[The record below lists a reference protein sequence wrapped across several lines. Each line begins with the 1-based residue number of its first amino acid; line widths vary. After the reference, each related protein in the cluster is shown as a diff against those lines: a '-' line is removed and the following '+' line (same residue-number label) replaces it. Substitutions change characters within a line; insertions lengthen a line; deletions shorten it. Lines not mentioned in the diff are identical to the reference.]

1 MRWETTEQSSS
12 ARVTRFTLVDLVI
25 VIAVVFAISSGYRR
39 GFWLSLAQY
48 AGLVLGVVI
57 GAALAPVL
65 MDAINVTGASIRS
78 LGAVLILIVLGAI
91 GSSVGYWVGEPI
103 RLRLLAHPQS
113 GRIDSVAGAI
123 FSALAV
129 LSVSWFLGL
138 SLARLPS
145 PQLSSAIQRSAVL
158 RALDSVAPRPP
169 GFLARV
175 EAIIAGVNFAPVFSG
190 LEPLSPSPQAL
201 PTSVDTPGVRTAQ
214 SETLKIQGY
223 GCGGI
228 VFGSGFPVG
237 PGLVL
242 TNAHVVA
249 GTQGTTVRNSV
260 GRSLSARVV
269 LFDSQRDV
277 AILYVPQ
284 LALPPLPEASAG
296 RGTEGAAIGY
306 PGGGGEQVSPAVV
319 NGEVKAEGRD
329 IYGQRLVVRSIWIIQ
344 AKVEPGNSGG
354 PLVDLNGSVIGVI
367 FAASTSS
374 PGQAY
379 ALTDAEVQ
387 PDIDQAE
394 GRTASVPVGA
404 CAM

>member
-1 MRWETTEQSSS
+1 L
-12 ARVTRFTLVDLVI
+12 TRFTLVDLVI
-25 VIAVVFAISSGYRR
+25 LIAVVFAVSSGYRR

-48 AGLVLGVVI
+48 TGLVVGVVI
-57 GAALAPVL
+57 GATLAPVL
-65 MDAINVTGASIRS
+65 MAAINLSRSLQS

-91 GSSVGYWVGEPI
+91 GSSAGYWVGEPI

-123 FSALAV
+123 FSAVAV

-138 SLARLPS
+138 SLARVPS

-158 RALDSVAPRPP
+158 RALDGIAPRPP

-175 EAIIAGVNFAPVFSG
+175 EEIISGVNFAPVFSG

-201 PTSVDTPGVRTAQ
+201 PASVDTPGVRNAE

-237 PGLVL
+237 PGMVL

-249 GTQGTTVRNSV
+249 GTQGTTVKNSA
-260 GRSLSARVV
+260 GRSLPARVV

-277 AILYVPQ
+277 AILYVPR
-284 LALPPLPEASAG
+284 LALAPLPEAGAG
-296 RGTEGAAIGY
+296 QGTQGAAIGY
-306 PGGGGEQVSPAVV
+306 PGGGPEQVVPAAVDR
-319 NGEVKAEGRD
+319 EVRAEGRD
-329 IYGQRLVVRSIWIIQ
+329 IYGQSLVVRNIWIIE

-354 PLVDLNGSVIGVI
+354 PLVNLNGNVIGVI

-387 PDIDQAE
+387 PDIDQAQ
-394 GRTASVPVGA
+394 GRTTSVPVGQ

>member
-1 MRWETTEQSSS
+1 L
-12 ARVTRFTLVDLVI
+12 TRFTLVDLVI
-25 VIAVVFAISSGYRR
+25 LIAVVFAISSGYRR

-48 AGLVLGVVI
+48 AGVVLGVVI

-65 MDAINVTGASIRS
+65 MDAINLTSSSIRS

-123 FSALAV
+123 FSTLAV

-158 RALDSVAPRPP
+158 RALDGVAPRPP
-169 GFLARV
+169 AFLARV

-190 LEPLSPSPQAL
+190 LEPLSPSPEAL
-201 PTSVDTPGVRTAQ
+201 PTSVDTPGVRNAE

-249 GTQGTTVRNSV
+249 GTQGTTVRNSA
-260 GRSLSARVV
+260 GRSLPARVV

-277 AILYVPQ
+277 AILYVPR
-284 LALPPLPEASAG
+284 LALAPLPEAGAG

-306 PGGGGEQVSPAVV
+306 PGGGAEQVSPAVV

-329 IYGQRLVVRSIWIIQ
+329 IYGQQLVVRSIWILQ

-354 PLVDLNGSVIGVI
+354 PLVDLKGNVIGVI

-387 PDIDQAE
+387 PDIDQAQ
-394 GRTASVPVGA
+394 GRTSSVPVGP

>member
-1 MRWETTEQSSS
+1 M
-12 ARVTRFTLVDLVI
+12 TRFTLIDLVI
-25 VIAVVFAISSGYRR
+25 LIAVVFAVRSGYRR
-39 GFWLSLAQY
+39 GFWLSLGQY

-57 GAALAPVL
+57 GAALAPPL
-65 MDAINVTGASIRS
+65 MDAINLGSSLRS
-78 LGAVLILIVLGAI
+78 LGAILILIVMGAV

-103 RLRLLAHPQS
+103 RLRLLAQPQS

-158 RALDSVAPRPP
+158 RALDAIAPRPP
-169 GFLARV
+169 GFLSRV

-190 LEPLSPSPQAL
+190 LEPLGPSAQPL
-201 PTSVDTPGVRTAQ
+201 PGSVDTPGVRTAT

-237 PGLVL
+237 PGMVL

-249 GTQGTTVRNSV
+249 GTQGTTVRSPA
-260 GRSLSARVV
+260 GRSLPARVV

-277 AILYVPQ
+277 AILYVPR
-284 LALPPLPEASAG
+284 LALAPLPEGGASK
-296 RGTEGAAIGY
+296 GTQGAAIGY
-306 PGGGGEQVSPAVV
+306 PGGANEQVVPAVV
-319 NGEVKAEGRD
+319 DGEVKAEGRD
-329 IYGQRLVVRSIWIIQ
+329 IYGQRLVVRSIWIIE

-354 PLVDLNGSVIGVI
+354 PLVDLKGNVIGVI

-394 GRTASVPVGA
+394 GRTTSVPVGP

>member
-1 MRWETTEQSSS
+1 
-12 ARVTRFTLVDLVI
+12 
-25 VIAVVFAISSGYRR
+25 
-39 GFWLSLAQY
+39 
-48 AGLVLGVVI
+48 
-57 GAALAPVL
+57 
-65 MDAINVTGASIRS
+65 
-78 LGAVLILIVLGAI
+78 
-91 GSSVGYWVGEPI
+91 
-103 RLRLLAHPQS
+103 
-113 GRIDSVAGAI
+113 
-123 FSALAV
+123 
-129 LSVSWFLGL
+129 
-138 SLARLPS
+138 
-145 PQLSSAIQRSAVL
+145 VL

-190 LEPLSPSPQAL
+190 LEPLSPSPQPL

-249 GTQGTTVRNSV
+249 GTQGTTVRNSA
-260 GRSLSARVV
+260 GRSLPARVV

-387 PDIDQAE
+387 PDIDQAQ
-394 GRTASVPVGA
+394 GRITSVPVGA

>member
-1 MRWETTEQSSS
+1 L
-12 ARVTRFTLVDLVI
+12 TRFTIVDLVI
-25 VIAVVFAISSGYRR
+25 LIAVVFAISSGYRR
-39 GFWLSLAQY
+39 GFWLSGAQY

-65 MDAINVTGASIRS
+65 MDAINLTGSAIRS

-103 RLRLLAHPQS
+103 RLRLLARPES
-113 GRIDSVAGAI
+113 GRIDSVLGAI

-138 SLARLPS
+138 SLARVPS
-145 PQLSSAIQRSAVL
+145 PQLSTAITRSAVL
-158 RALDSVAPRPP
+158 RALDAIAPRPP

-175 EAIIAGVNFAPVFSG
+175 EAIIAGVNFAPAFSG
-190 LEPLSPSPQAL
+190 LEPLGPSAQPL
-201 PTSVDTPGVRTAQ
+201 PSSVDTPGVRTAE

-228 VFGSGFPVG
+228 VFGSGYPVG

-249 GTQGTTVRNSV
+249 GTQGTTVRSPV
-260 GRSLSARVV
+260 GQSLPARVV
-269 LFDSQRDV
+269 LFDSERDV
-277 AILYVPQ
+277 AILYVPR
-284 LALPPLPEASAG
+284 LALAPLGEAGAG
-296 RGTEGAAIGY
+296 QGTQGAAIGY
-306 PGGGGEQVSPAVV
+306 PGGGAEQVSPAVV
-319 NGEVKAEGRD
+319 NGEVRAEGRD

-387 PDIDQAE
+387 PDINQAQ
-394 GRTASVPVGA
+394 GRTSAVPVGP

>member
-1 MRWETTEQSSS
+1 
-12 ARVTRFTLVDLVI
+12 VTRFTLVDLVI
-25 VIAVVFAISSGYRR
+25 LIAIVFAVSSGYRR

-65 MDAINVTGASIRS
+65 MDAIKLTSSSMRS

-91 GSSVGYWVGEPI
+91 GSSAGYWVGEPI

-158 RALDSVAPRPP
+158 RALDGIAPRPP

-190 LEPLSPSPQAL
+190 LEPLGPSPQPL
-201 PTSVDTPGVRTAQ
+201 PASIDTAGVRNAE

-228 VFGSGFPVG
+228 VFGSGYPVG

-249 GTQGTTVRNSV
+249 GTSGTTVRSPSM
-260 GRSLSARVV
+260 RSGLPARVV

-277 AILYVPQ
+277 AILYVPR
-284 LALPPLPEASAG
+284 LALAPLPEAGAG
-296 RGTEGAAIGY
+296 QGTQGAAIGY
-306 PGGGGEQVSPAVV
+306 PGGGGEQASAAAVDR
-319 NGEVKAEGRD
+319 EVRAEGRD
-329 IYGQRLVVRSIWIIQ
+329 IYGQQLVVRSIWIIQ
-344 AKVEPGNSGG
+344 AQVVPGNSGG
-354 PLVDLNGSVIGVI
+354 PLVDLSGSVIGVI

-374 PGQAY
+374 PGTAY

-387 PDIDQAE
+387 PDIDQAQ
-394 GRTASVPVGA
+394 GRTSSVPVGP

>member
-1 MRWETTEQSSS
+1 L
-12 ARVTRFTLVDLVI
+12 TRFTLVDLVI
-25 VIAVVFAISSGYRR
+25 LIAVVFAVSSGYRR

-48 AGLVLGVVI
+48 AGLVLGVLI

-65 MDAINVTGASIRS
+65 MDAINLGASFRS
-78 LGAVLILIVLGAI
+78 LGAVLILIVMGAI

-103 RLRLLAHPQS
+103 RLRLLAQPQS
-113 GRIDSVAGAI
+113 GRIDSVAGGI

-145 PQLSSAIQRSAVL
+145 PVLSTAIQRSAVL
-158 RALDSVAPRPP
+158 RALDGIAPRPP
-169 GFLARV
+169 GFLSRV
-175 EAIIAGVNFAPVFSG
+175 ENIIAGVNFAPVFSG
-190 LEPLSPSPQAL
+190 LEPVAPSPQPL
-201 PTSVDTPGVRTAQ
+201 PASVDTPGVRKAQ
-214 SETLKIQGY
+214 SETLKIQGF

-237 PGLVL
+237 PGMVL

-249 GTQGTTVRNSV
+249 GTTGTTVKSPA
-260 GRSLSARVV
+260 GRSLPAHVV

-277 AILYVPQ
+277 AILYVPR
-284 LALPPLPEASAG
+284 LALAPLPEAGAG
-296 RGTEGAAIGY
+296 QGTQGAAIGY

-319 NGEVKAEGRD
+319 NGQVRAEGRD
-329 IYGQRLVVRSIWIIQ
+329 IYGQRLVVRSIWFIQ

-354 PLVDLNGSVIGVI
+354 PLVDLNGNVIGVI

-387 PDIDQAE
+387 PDIDQAQ
-394 GRTASVPVGA
+394 GATSAVPVGP

>member
-1 MRWETTEQSSS
+1 L
-12 ARVTRFTLVDLVI
+12 TRFTLVDLVI
-25 VIAVVFAISSGYRR
+25 LIAIVFAVSSGYRR

-65 MDAINVTGASIRS
+65 MDAINLTSSSIGS

-113 GRIDSVAGAI
+113 GRIDSVVGAI
-123 FSALAV
+123 FSAVAV

-158 RALDSVAPRPP
+158 RALDGIAPRPP

-175 EAIIAGVNFAPVFSG
+175 ESIIAGVNFAPVFSG
-190 LEPLSPSPQAL
+190 LEPPAPSPQPL
-201 PTSVDTPGVRTAQ
+201 PTSVDTPGVRNAG

-237 PGLVL
+237 PGMVL

-249 GTQGTTVRNSV
+249 GTQGTTVRNSA

-269 LFDSQRDV
+269 LFDPERDV
-277 AILYVPQ
+277 AILYVPR
-284 LALPPLPEASAG
+284 LALAPLPEAGAG
-296 RGTEGAAIGY
+296 AGTQGAAIGY
-306 PGGGGEQVSPAVV
+306 PGGGGEEVRPAVV
-319 NGEVKAEGRD
+319 NGEVRAEGRD
-329 IYGQRLVVRSIWIIQ
+329 IYGQRLVVRNIWTIQ
-344 AKVEPGNSGG
+344 AQVVPGNSGG

-374 PGQAY
+374 PGTAY

-387 PDIDQAE
+387 PDIDQAQ
-394 GRTASVPVGA
+394 GRTSSVDVGQ